1 MYSLLSEPGRVS
13 SDWVPGV
20 FIDCTA
26 MRKTTTLA
34 LLLALAVPLN
44 AQAAVRTIAPP
55 GNSEADQYYETLPGS
70 AGPRAPVPKKT
81 EEDAVHAGELSPAT
95 ARALQRHGAEGL
107 ALATAVAKTAPP
119 ARGGGSGLGATAGAA
134 RAPDEQG
141 LGGFFVP
148 ILGVTAAASVA
159 FYVARRRRRA
169 ARR

>member
-1 MYSLLSEPGRVS
+1 
-13 SDWVPGV
+13 
-20 FIDCTA
+20 

-55 GNSEADQYYETLPGS
+55 GNSEADQYYETLPGP

-81 EEDAVHAGELSPAT
+81 AEDAVHAGELSPAT
-95 ARALQRHGAEGL
+95 ARALQRRGAEGL

-119 ARGGGSGLGATAGAA
+119 ARGGGSGLATVGAA
-134 RAPDEQG
+134 RAPGEQG
-141 LGGFFVP
+141 LGAFFVP
-148 ILGVTAAASVA
+148 ILAIAAVASVA